1 MRCSINFQSLGTS
14 EIKRKKKP
22 TQTIGQ
28 GDRTEKKQNTEQRPT
43 YRPDAKSKQTISAE
57 KAASVTMKLDAPLMQ
72 TAVGKCLQEK
82 LCTHE
87 T

>member
-28 GDRTEKKQNTEQRPT
+28 GDRTEKKQNTE
-43 YRPDAKSKQTISAE
+43 
-57 KAASVTMKLDAPLMQ
+57 
-72 TAVGKCLQEK
+72 
-82 LCTHE
+82 
-87 T
+87 

>member
-1 MRCSINFQSLGTS
+1 MHY
-14 EIKRKKKP
+14 KKILKKAK
-22 TQTIGQ
+22 T
-28 GDRTEKKQNTEQRPT
+28 KQNTEQRPT